1 MMRLSKYAK
10 IGWCVVLCWGISQA
24 VLGQTEFPK
33 PKYIAV
39 ERNFWGMKYIYERQ
53 TIENPLALQIPLL
66 QMQDPEVSSRFL
78 KFKSQRKAMQWV
90 NIASAGVS
98 LYTIFNRDKV
108 SNNFYWTSL
117 GSALVITT
125 YLNFRSTVHLSKS
138 IARYNQLQLQQSR
151 IGLSI
156 NQTSDQTPVIGLGW
170 KQTFK

>member
-1 MMRLSKYAK
+1 MRLSKYAK
-10 IGWCVVLCWGISQA
+10 IGWCLMLCLGIAQA
-24 VLGQTEFPK
+24 VLGQTELPR

-125 YLNFRSTVHLSKS
+125 YLNFRSTIHLSKS

-170 KQTFK
+170 TQSF

>member
-1 MMRLSKYAK
+1 MRLSKYAK
-10 IGWCVVLCWGISQA
+10 IGLCVVLCWGISQA
-24 VLGQTEFPK
+24 ALGQTELPR

-39 ERNFWGMKYIYERQ
+39 ERSFWGMKYIYERQ

-66 QMQDPEVSSRFL
+66 QLQDPEVSSRFL

-170 KQTFK
+170 KQTF

>member
-24 VLGQTEFPK
+24 ALGQTELPR

-39 ERNFWGMKYIYERQ
+39 ERSFWGMKYIYERQ

-66 QMQDPEVSSRFL
+66 QLQDPEVSSRFL

-170 KQTFK
+170 KQTF

>member
-1 MMRLSKYAK
+1 MRLSKYAK

-24 VLGQTEFPK
+24 ALGQTELPR

-39 ERNFWGMKYIYERQ
+39 ERSFWGMKYIYERQ

-66 QMQDPEVSSRFL
+66 QLQDPEVSSRFL

-125 YLNFRSTVHLSKS
+125 YLSFRSTVHLSKS

-170 KQTFK
+170 KQTF

>member
-10 IGWCVVLCWGISQA
+10 IGWCLMLCLGIAQA
-24 VLGQTEFPK
+24 VLGQTELPR

-125 YLNFRSTVHLSKS
+125 YLNFRSTIHLSKS

-156 NQTSDQTPVIGLGW
+156 NQTSVQTPVIGLGW
-170 KQTFK
+170 TQSF

>member
-1 MMRLSKYAK
+1 MRLSKYAK

-24 VLGQTEFPK
+24 ILGQTEFPK

-53 TIENPLALQIPLL
+53 TIENPLALQILLL

-125 YLNFRSTVHLSKS
+125 YLNFRSTIHLSKS

-170 KQTFK
+170 TQSF

>member
-1 MMRLSKYAK
+1 MRLSKYAK
-10 IGWCVVLCWGISQA
+10 IGWCLMLCLGIAQA
-24 VLGQTEFPK
+24 VLGQTELPR

-125 YLNFRSTVHLSKS
+125 YLNFRSTIHLSKS

-156 NQTSDQTPVIGLGW
+156 NQTSVQTPVIGLGW
-170 KQTFK
+170 TQSF

>member
-1 MMRLSKYAK
+1 MRLSKYAK
-10 IGWCVVLCWGISQA
+10 IGWCLMLCSGIAQA
-24 VLGQTEFPK
+24 VLGQTELPR

-125 YLNFRSTVHLSKS
+125 YLNFRSTIHLSKS

-170 KQTFK
+170 TQSF